1 MGLEIKTSHELCG
14 PAVTYRVKTP
24 FQGFRSKRKL
34 TPRFNLKSFQNLIL
48 IGLIATALFWHAPGQ
63 VSGDGPAANSNP
75 LSTPNPKPTVV
86 PSSHTSFDPSP
97 GTPGTPN
104 TQPVD
109 FPLSMPVAF
118 FMAFLL
124 SMYWQK
130 FGNDPGGVK
139 GEAPSRVLKSLI
151 REVEESSGYTR
162 NDARAKAKAWLV
174 ENVTSLGENEI
185 FLAKTHFNYLLP
197 ADWGVKA

>member
-1 MGLEIKTSHELCG
+1 
-14 PAVTYRVKTP
+14 VK
-24 FQGFRSKRKL
+24 SL
-34 TPRFNLKSFQNLIL
+34 QNLIFS
-48 IGLIATALFWHAPGQ
+48 GVIAAALFWHAPGL
-63 VSGDGPAANSNP
+63 VSGDGAAANPNP
-75 LSTPNPKPTVV
+75 LTTPNMIPPVV
-86 PSSHTSFDPSP
+86 PSSNPLVGPSP
-97 GTPGTPN
+97 GTLGTPD
-104 TQPVD
+104 TQPVYS
-109 FPLSMPVAF
+109 PQSIAIAVV
-118 FMAFLL
+118 MAFLL

-185 FLAKTHFNYLLP
+185 FLAKTHFSYLLP
-197 ADWGVKA
+197 ADWGAKA